1 MGIYYALVISLRHIY
16 SHAVA
21 WLIANCRTYYNSLNN
36 VYKRK
41 NNVMKKKNLPM
52 RPRYHTKQNENYY
65 TISRNL
71 SKIFNLFTCSEVPFP
86 PPPPLLLPPLISLL
100 PVLLPS
106 PMPYNS
112 PFSPPTTNFT
122 PTTLLSPV
130 TYHCQS
136 ESITNSPLN
145 YNATATATPPFP
157 TYQLP
162 WPHLWWLPTII

>member
-86 PPPPLLLPPLISLL
+86 PPPHFFCPLSSPYFQCFSPLPCPTTPHFPHQLPISL
-100 PVLLPS
+100 PQ
-106 PMPYNS
+106 
-112 PFSPPTTNFT
+112 PFSPPSLTTARVKVSL
-122 PTTLLSPV
+122 TLP
-130 TYHCQS
+130 
-136 ESITNSPLN
+136 
-145 YNATATATPPFP
+145 
-157 TYQLP
+157 
-162 WPHLWWLPTII
+162 

>member
-86 PPPPLLLPPLISLL
+86 PPPPTSSAPSHLPTS
-100 PVLLPS
+100 S
-106 PMPYNS
+106 A
-112 PFSPPTTNFT
+112 
-122 PTTLLSPV
+122 
-130 TYHCQS
+130 
-136 ESITNSPLN
+136 SPLSH
-145 YNATATATPPFP
+145 ALQLPIFP
-157 TYQLP
+157 TNYQFHSHNPSLP
-162 WPHLWWLPTII
+162 RHLPLPE